1 MSHLGKCAIYNQKYG
16 QLVHGMNLLCFR
28 VKKDKLIPQYALHLI
43 RSSSFKDQLAKSIK
57 KSVNQAS
64 VSTGDIKKIELDV
77 PPLAEQKRIA
87 EMLDTADHIMRLRE
101 SAIAKLDAL
110 AQSVFVDM
118 FGDPKS
124 TKRWDRK
131 EISKVAKIYTG
142 KTPST
147 ADQSN
152 FDGDVPFVT
161 PTDLRGVIKNSSR
174 KISQKGADAIT
185 LVRGGSTLVGCIGD
199 VGRVGYVEIPVTFNQ
214 QINAVDWNNQLINDI
229 YGFYVLHYMQDIF
242 RNKSVSAVVPILNK
256 TNFSSV
262 DIPVPPLSEQ
272 IKFNEFI
279 NSLWSLKNTMVS
291 ERELNLIASLQYQSF
306 AVN

>member
-1 MSHLGKCAIYNQKYG
+1 
-16 QLVHGMNLLCFR
+16 
-28 VKKDKLIPQYALHLI
+28 
-43 RSSSFKDQLAKSIK
+43 
-57 KSVNQAS
+57 
-64 VSTGDIKKIELDV
+64 
-77 PPLAEQKRIA
+77 
-87 EMLDTADHIMRLRE
+87 
-101 SAIAKLDAL
+101 
-110 AQSVFVDM
+110 M